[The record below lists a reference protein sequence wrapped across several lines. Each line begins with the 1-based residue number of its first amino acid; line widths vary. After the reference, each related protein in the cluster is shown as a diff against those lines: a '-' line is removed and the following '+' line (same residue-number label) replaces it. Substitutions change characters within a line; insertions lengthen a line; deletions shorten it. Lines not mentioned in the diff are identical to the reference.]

1 MNQDI
6 DDEGAVACLMDEST
20 GGLWLTLIM
29 ALTSDPSDPEH
40 SVSKSALEA
49 AYYYLRIGKPEHA
62 LKTVDNLVGTKDRL
76 SFYISEGFVDEAMT
90 LLLKIKSRYEVYRIM
105 KANNWFKEGAKV
117 ALFYNDI
124 EDHITFELLRI
135 QEKLWSH
142 DTLYTAIA
150 KQQDI
155 EKLQLLEEQTQDCY
169 TKEQINYYI
178 VALKNTVEDYNK
190 IIDVSNSFMRSI
202 TFDAFLHAFMSDVQ
216 VVPIIKN
223 LGFLLKI
230 HKLHQHRLNYVD
242 IQLKNFYHIKIFFHD
257 RKYKCNFPPMMLQ
270 KLQVKRYET
279 DVDGN
284 VVMPLKQLK
293 VVIHRHTKSIAK
305 SWLKVLDELLGK
317 NIQDIGAF
325 KQYVQV
331 KDKIQALRY
340 CTNLIS
346 CKYYY
351 EQFEIS
357 YAKDLDYCITK
368 MMLINLLSL
377 PWVCYMPKNHRN
389 VEVFLHV
396 PVIVQLFDQLNFSKE
411 WAFQGST
418 KQFYDF
424 KEFVEET
431 IDYYSSKVLIDTA
444 VASFISDL
452 EIITI
457 GLLAILSENKNYCLI
472 VPQSYEVVTGW
483 FNGINTRRVLS
494 TQVLRKTS
502 RSLKVEDILDYF
514 LKIIKLLLGNN
525 PFTSVLA
532 RTCTTEFPDHYPIQY
547 QFERC
552 FVLAL
557 TFFGNLAPLMEDD
570 LKKLFQLN
578 LQTIDKLS
586 LTVKLNNTSH
596 PRKFRCLINEAA
608 NAITT
613 DELLNVI
620 YKIQKLY
627 SRKMVKFNLRSRK
640 PLFEIVEPINFPSF
654 HLYPHTTTI
663 QYSKEE
669 KIDDFS
675 AELELTPKK
684 SAFNAYKACTKKE

>member
-6 DDEGAVACLMDEST
+6 DDEGAVACLMDESA

-49 AYYYLRIGKPEHA
+49 AYYYLRIEKPEQA
-62 LKTVDNLVGTKDRL
+62 LKTVANLVNTKDRL
-76 SFYISEGFVDEAMT
+76 DFYISEGFVDEAMT
-90 LLLKIKSRYEVYRIM
+90 LLPKVKPMYEVYRIM
-105 KANNWFKEGAKV
+105 KANNWFKEGARI
-117 ALFYNDI
+117 ALDYNDI
-124 EDHITFELLRI
+124 KNHITFELLHI
-135 QEKLWSH
+135 KEKLWSH
-142 DTLYTAIA
+142 DTLYTEIE

-155 EKLQLLEEQTQDCY
+155 EKLQLLKKQNHIFY
-169 TKEQINYYI
+169 MKEQINYHI
-178 VALKNTVEDYNK
+178 VVLKNIVEDYNK
-190 IIDVSNSFMRSI
+190 VINISNGFMKPI
-202 TFDAFLHAFMSDVQ
+202 TFDAFLHAFISDVQ

-230 HKLHQHRLNYVD
+230 HKLHQDRLDYVD
-242 IQLKNFYHIKIFFHD
+242 IQMKTFYHIKTFSHD
-257 RKYKCNFPPMMLQ
+257 GEYKCNFPPMMLQ

-279 DVDGN
+279 DVDGT
-284 VVMPLKQLK
+284 VVMPLKRLK
-293 VVIHRHTKSIAK
+293 VAINRHTRSIAK

-317 NIQDIGAF
+317 NIQDIGTF
-325 KQYVQV
+325 KQYVKV
-331 KDKIQALRY
+331 KDIIQALWY

-357 YAKDLDYCITK
+357 YAQDLDYCVTK
-368 MMLINLLSL
+368 TMLINLLSL
-377 PWVCYMPKNHRN
+377 PWVCYMPNNHKS
-389 VEVFLHV
+389 VEVFLCV

-431 IDYYSSKVLIDTA
+431 VDYYSSKVLIDKA

-457 GLLAILSENKNYCLI
+457 GLLAILSENKNYYLI
-472 VPQSYEVVTGW
+472 VPQSYEMVIGW
-483 FNGINTRRVLS
+483 FNEINTRRALS
-494 TQVLRKTS
+494 AQALRKTS
-502 RSLKVEDILDYF
+502 RSLKVEDILDCF
-514 LKIIKLLLGNN
+514 LKIIKLLLGND

-552 FVLAL
+552 FVLVL
-557 TFFGNLAPLMEDD
+557 TLFGNLAPLMDDD

-586 LTVKLNNTSH
+586 LTMKLNNTSH

-613 DELLNVI
+613 DELHIVI

-627 SRKMVKFNLRSRK
+627 CRKMVKFNVRLRKS
-640 PLFEIVEPINFPSF
+640 LFEIVEPINFPSF
-654 HLYPHTTTI
+654 HLYPDTTTI

-684 SAFNAYKACTKKE
+684 ESAFNA